1 MNKKFILL
9 IEDNPDDEMLIL
21 QVLAQGKVINQTMVV
36 RDGQEALDYL
46 FYEGTFANRAVSDPL
61 IILLDLK
68 FQRVL
73 QKIRATE
80 SIRPIPA
87 IILTSSQQEKEIAIN
102 DGDCANY
109 YLVKPVDIKKITEV
123 IQHLLF
129 YWARL
134 NKGRE

>member
-1 MNKKFILL
+1 MNKKSILL

-46 FYEGTFANRAVSDPL
+46 FYEGTFANRPVSDPL

-80 SIRPIPA
+80 SIIPIPV

-109 YLVKPVDIKKITEV
+109 YLVKPVDINKITVV